1 MSKDFITMA
10 VSKWLNE
17 YKEKNNL
24 KSEDIAKE
32 LDCSF
37 RYIELLLDFKNHP
50 IKYSN
55 THIPIRF
62 LSKMRDTYKIS
73 IDEILEKDTRYVE
86 TKNKNQKLVELV
98 NLFRSKLIGKDFNID
113 EIKGEIARDF
123 VINNISEDDDVV
135 SFEIDKYLIPNM
147 EMDIEI
153 KKFEV
158 ILRDN
163 TIKYFVLEQ
172 SFSAVVYDGII
183 QRHYFDKENDLLVS
197 SVYLGDV
204 QMLFNMNYETMM
216 KYNNTFIYQDR
227 YKVSEEAHEFN
238 NKIHDEIIKGKTI
251 EDIKKTYK
259 NMDLEEEEES
269 ENHM

>member
-1 MSKDFITMA
+1 
-10 VSKWLNE
+10 
-17 YKEKNNL
+17 
-24 KSEDIAKE
+24 
-32 LDCSF
+32 
-37 RYIELLLDFKNHP
+37 
-50 IKYSN
+50 
-55 THIPIRF
+55 
-62 LSKMRDTYKIS
+62 
-73 IDEILEKDTRYVE
+73 
-86 TKNKNQKLVELV
+86 
-98 NLFRSKLIGKDFNID
+98 
-113 EIKGEIARDF
+113 
-123 VINNISEDDDVV
+123 
-135 SFEIDKYLIPNM
+135 M